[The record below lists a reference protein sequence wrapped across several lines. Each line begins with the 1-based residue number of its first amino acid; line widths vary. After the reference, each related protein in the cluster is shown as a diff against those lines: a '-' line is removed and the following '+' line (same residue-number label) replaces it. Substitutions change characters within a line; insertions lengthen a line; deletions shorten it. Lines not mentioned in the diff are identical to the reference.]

1 MNCPVCKYS
10 MVILE
15 LDKVEIDYCP
25 QCKGI
30 WLDSGELEL
39 LMESG
44 NNEKMYKHFIP
55 ADNVVEKKYK
65 CPICNKKMSKV
76 EFENSGI
83 IIDKCKKHH
92 GLWFDK
98 GELNSLLTLK
108 DVNHNNKMLIHLKN
122 IFGE

>member
-39 LMESG
+39 LMETR

-55 ADNVVEKKYK
+55 ADNVAEKKYK
-65 CPICNKKMSKV
+65 CPICSKKMSKV

-83 IIDKCKKHH
+83 IIDKCKKDH

-108 DVNHNNKMLIHLKN
+108 DVNHNNKMLVHLKN

>member
-1 MNCPVCKYS
+1 MECPVCKYS

-25 QCKGI
+25 SCKGI

-39 LMESG
+39 LMESSS
-44 NNEKMYKHFIP
+44 NEKMYSHFKP
-55 ADNVVEKKYK
+55 ADNVDEKKYN
-65 CPICNKKMSKV
+65 CPICAKKMNKV

-83 IIDKCKKHH
+83 IVDKCKKDH

-98 GELNSLLTLK
+98 GELNSLLALE
-108 DVNHNNKMLIHLKN
+108 DVNHNNKMLFLLRN
-122 IFGE
+122 IFGD